1 MNILQLNDALITPGD
16 RTLDNVRETRR
27 RWLTD
32 DGATRNKQ
40 IHLAVLRTA
49 TIPDLNIILRYL
61 STAAPHHATVNIRH
75 GHNTTFVTA
84 DWTEPT
90 DGK

>member
-1 MNILQLNDALITPGD
+1 MTIDQLNDALVTPGD
-16 RTLDNVRETRR
+16 HTLDNVRETRR
-27 RWLTD
+27 SWRTD

-40 IHLAVLRTA
+40 IHLAILRNA
-49 TIPDLNIILRYL
+49 TIPDINVTMRYL
-61 STAAPHHATVNIRH
+61 TGIVPHHAAVSIRH